1 MKPKYFTNNNMIRK
15 YISIY
20 ISINK
25 NIYKYM
31 YILFCSLQLHNITL
45 IIIVIIVLLLF

>member
-1 MKPKYFTNNNMIRK
+1 MKPKYFTNNNMIK
-15 YISIY
+15 KY

-31 YILFCSLQLHNITL
+31 YILFFSFTIT
-45 IIIVIIVLLLF
+45 